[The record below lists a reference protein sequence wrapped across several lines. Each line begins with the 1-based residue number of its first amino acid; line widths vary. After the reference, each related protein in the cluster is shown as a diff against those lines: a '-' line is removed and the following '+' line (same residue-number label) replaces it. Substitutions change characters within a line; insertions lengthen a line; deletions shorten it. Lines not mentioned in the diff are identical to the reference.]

1 VAAVKVRDSGN
12 PVRPLDI
19 FQKGAQINAPPHY
32 HAGPDAS
39 FDKVFHKQD
48 ALAADACIA
57 YLLPLMATVRL
68 F

>member
-1 VAAVKVRDSGN
+1 
-12 PVRPLDI
+12 VRPLDI

-48 ALAADACIA
+48 ALADDACIA